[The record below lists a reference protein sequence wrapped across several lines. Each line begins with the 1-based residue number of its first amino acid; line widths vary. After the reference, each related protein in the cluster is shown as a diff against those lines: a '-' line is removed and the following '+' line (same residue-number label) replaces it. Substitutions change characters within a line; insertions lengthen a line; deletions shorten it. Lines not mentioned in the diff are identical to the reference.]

1 MGIWRYFEVKFL
13 LVLVGGVAMAWG
25 ISRIAD
31 KLVPGTGPFVFW
43 FAVVF
48 PFIYLAGLIVGAY
61 RAHRRT
67 ASGSSN

>member
-1 MGIWRYFEVKFL
+1 M
-13 LVLVGGVAMAWG
+13 G

-31 KLVPGTGPFVFW
+31 KLVPGTGPVVFW

-61 RAHRRT
+61 RAHRRP